1 MFARSPQKRYGP
13 RMPTPLM
20 TIPGHIDPVPLPRE
34 VTPREDGRIDL
45 VGLTRA
51 GVTELFAAAGLDAKA
66 AKLRAKQV
74 FHWIY
79 HRGVSDFDAM
89 TDIARTMRPWLA
101 ERFVIGRPTIV
112 EAQASTDGT
121 RKWLLRTADNHDF
134 EMVFIPDADRGT
146 LCVSSQVGCTLNCRF
161 CHTGTMR
168 LVRNLTPGEIV
179 GQVMLARDALGE
191 WPRGG
196 GTMAGLDDDLDEAD
210 DEAVGAYT
218 ADGRLLTNI
227 VMMGMGEPLYN
238 FDNVRDALK
247 IVMDGDGLA
256 LSKRRITLSTSG
268 VVPMMARAGEEI
280 GVNLAVSLHAVSK
293 DVRDEIVPLNRKYGI
308 EELLQACADYP
319 GASNAR
325 RITFE
330 YVMLK
335 DKNDSDADAREL
347 VRLLKHYRLPAKVN
361 LIPFNPWPGA
371 PYECSTPERIRRFS
385 DIVFEAG
392 ISAPVRTPRGR
403 DIDAACGQLKTA
415 AERKSRAELE
425 RLAEEKQAALG

>member
-1 MFARSPQKRYGP
+1 MTATNLMHSPGN
-13 RMPTPLM
+13 
-20 TIPGHIDPVPLPRE
+20 IDPLTVPRE
-34 VTPREDGRIDL
+34 ITPREDGRVDL
-45 VGLTRA
+45 IGLPRPRIA
-51 GVTELFAAAGLDAKA
+51 ELFAQTGLNAKA

-74 FHWIY
+74 FHWLY
-79 HRGVSDFDAM
+79 HRGVTDFEAM
-89 TDIARTMRPWLA
+89 TDIAKTMRPWLA
-101 ERFVIGRPTIV
+101 ERFVIGRPEIV
-112 EAQASTDGT
+112 EAQHSTDGT
-121 RKWLLRTADNHDF
+121 RKWLLRTADGHDF
-134 EMVFIPDADRGT
+134 EMVFIPDTDRGT

-191 WPRGG
+191 WPKGS
-196 GTMAGLDDDLDEAD
+196 MAGFGD
-210 DEAVGAYT
+210 DEAMVEGGYS

-247 IVMDGDGLA
+247 LVMDGDGLA

-268 VVPMMARAGEEI
+268 VVPMMGRAGEEI

-293 DVRDEIVPLNRKYGI
+293 QVRDEIVPINRKYGI
-308 EELLQACADYP
+308 EELLEACAAYP
-319 GASNAR
+319 RASNAR

-335 DKNDSDADAREL
+335 DKNDSDDDAREL
-347 VRLLKHYRLPAKVN
+347 VRLIKQYKLFAKVN

-371 PYECSTPERIRRFS
+371 PYECSDEARIRRFS
-385 DIVFEAG
+385 EIIFEAG

-403 DIDAACGQLKTA
+403 DIDAACGQLKTS
-415 AERKSRAELE
+415 AEKKSRAELE
-425 RLAEEKQAALG
+425 RLWAEKQDALGD

>member
-1 MFARSPQKRYGP
+1 MQ
-13 RMPTPLM
+13 L
-20 TIPGHIDPVPLPRE
+20 PGFIDPVPIARASPAR
-34 VTPREDGRIDL
+34 VDGRIDL
-45 VGLTRA
+45 IGLSKDQLRA
-51 GVTELFAAAGLDAKA
+51 ALTEAGLETKGAR
-66 AKLRAKQV
+66 LRAKQIW
-74 FHWIY
+74 HWIY
-79 HRGVSDFDAM
+79 NRGATDFAVM
-89 TDIARTMRPWLA
+89 TDIARAQQPWRA
-101 ERFVIGRPTIV
+101 ERFAIGRPQVI
-112 EAQASTDGT
+112 EAQVSSDGT
-121 RKWLLRTADNHDF
+121 RKGLLRADGGDDGSQDY

-146 LCVSSQVGCTLNCRF
+146 LCVSSQIGCTLNCRF

-168 LVRNLTPGEIV
+168 LVRNLTAGEIV

-191 WPRGG
+191 WPSHP
-196 GTMAGLDDDLDEAD
+196 E
-210 DEAVGAYT
+210 
-218 ADGRLLTNI
+218 GRMLTNI

-238 FDNVRDALK
+238 FDAVRDGLK

-268 VVPMMARAGEEI
+268 VVPMMARAGTEI
-280 GVNLAVSLHAVSK
+280 GVNLAVSLHAVTK
-293 DVRDEIVPLNRKYGI
+293 EVRDEIVPINRKYGI

-319 GASNAR
+319 GANNSR

-347 VRLLKHYRLPAKVN
+347 VRLIRRYKLPAKVN

-371 PYECSTPERIRRFS
+371 VYACSTPDRIRAFS
-385 DIVFEAG
+385 DIIFDAG

-415 AERKSRAELE
+415 SVRRTRAELDA
-425 RLAEEKQAALG
+425 LAEEKLALLE